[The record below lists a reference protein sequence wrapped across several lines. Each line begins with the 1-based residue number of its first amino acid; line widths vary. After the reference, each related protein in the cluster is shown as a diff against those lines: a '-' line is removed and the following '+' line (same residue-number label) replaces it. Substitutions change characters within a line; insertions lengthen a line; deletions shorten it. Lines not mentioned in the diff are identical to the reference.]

1 MKDDLEIKN
10 IFDTKSLYLYFV
22 IFFVTFLLFRIILPL
37 GDEPDYF
44 HRFQYYIFNFQDFL
58 YYSHD
63 FNQATTCNKNF
74 LVGGLL
80 DLYLR
85 IAPYFCNNSFN
96 DFFER
101 GFIGLYLNLTYFIL
115 VFILFKS
122 KKILKNLNIEK
133 DFTDTNMHIFFC
145 SIIYPSTIYYMSARS
160 NEIFLYY
167 FIFLFFFTWRNYK
180 LSYLIGFLAIT
191 LDFGNGLLFFLFINY
206 FYFFRFL
213 NLYLSIR
220 KIIILL
226 LLISLFIVL
235 FHDYLRIFLSI
246 IFLKS
251 NILFFENLATAVLD
265 LDKNFQVYNFIKLI
279 ITYLSFIFLSPGFLK
294 SILLIIIMTS
304 LILYVFF
311 VITGFL
317 KNKNYENSIKNNKL
331 FNDYFINFIA
341 CLSFVILLVLILPTH
356 AYIRY
361 YIFIYPFIFSIFY
374 IIFRLRNTF
383 LISFYAILFLSI
395 ETTLYRIMYYL

>member
-206 FYFFRFL
+206 FYFFRFV

-251 NILFFENLATAVLD
+251 NILVFENLATAVLD

-317 KNKNYENSIKNNKL
+317 KNKNY
-331 FNDYFINFIA
+331 
-341 CLSFVILLVLILPTH
+341 
-356 AYIRY
+356 
-361 YIFIYPFIFSIFY
+361 
-374 IIFRLRNTF
+374 
-383 LISFYAILFLSI
+383 
-395 ETTLYRIMYYL
+395 